1 LSYSVNIADIRIG
14 DANRSGDRLY
24 IKAYYILRHAIYAHI
39 ALGQFPILG
48 ESYKPTSG
56 YKGAIT
62 RDGVLKQVIIANV
75 VYVQHVRS
83 SGILI

>member
-1 LSYSVNIADIRIG
+1 M
-14 DANRSGDRLY
+14 
-24 IKAYYILRHAIYAHI
+24 LRHAIYTHI
-39 ALGQFPILG
+39 ASRQFPILG
-48 ESYKPTSG
+48 ESYKPTGG

-62 RDGVLKQVIIANV
+62 RDSVLKQVIITNA